1 MYSLSS
7 EKTKS
12 YALQQATAYC
22 VYMMAGSFFH
32 RTRNMNGFLVERMY
46 MHYAEMPANRRVKL
60 EDRILKQLEKLRL
73 GRMDDLDCCF
83 VAHYIGEDYCL
94 DFLTG
99 GFGWIR
105 VVVQPDGRL
114 NAVGE

>member
-12 YALQQATAYC
+12 YDLQQATAYC

-60 EDRILKQLEKLRL
+60 EDRILKQ
-73 GRMDDLDCCF
+73 
-83 VAHYIGEDYCL
+83 HIGEDYCL